1 MANQSIPFTK
11 MSPTKNRPLFVGNIL
26 QKIVVQH
33 WYYRG
38 NKCTDIE
45 LIPTDRTQKVFKKY
59 ALKIKSFG
67 NQYHIISLKELST
80 EIISQM
86 SHETLE
92 FYIQLKNPYF
102 TNFTALLEKQHPR
115 SYYFFK
121 QESQGV
127 IQEEVVVVSTIFE
140 WTFATIT
147 SISQL
152 TLKGRG
158 GNILKTIDLLDDSGF
173 YHVSI
178 DMNPYKT
185 GMYSL
190 TSSDLKIKVFLLKA
204 NNIPSIPSLFGLI
217 QLDLDVEENETPPP
231 NINTITKQLQ
241 FYPRK
246 IRWQYNL
253 YKSDQY
259 SSYENTLDDT
269 SSDASDSSITWDDSQ
284 NIISEVSPKNIRST
298 SDGNWG
304 DSGAYASESIT
315 TGEDAF
321 ISGTIA
327 SNEKEQAIGFSTKIT
342 PTYHY
347 DEMQVGLLFR
357 ADGTL
362 AIIENG
368 HDTATNTTYE
378 QGDTFCIIKVGSWAY
393 YEKNGQILGRFGN
406 AINQNLSLLVAIK
419 SGSAGFSDVYLHKF
433 SSELPSIQFTKTK
446 TAEKTAYQSKRW
458 LPYKQRPGR
467 MITLKLTKT
476 SSGNEI
482 TFPLRNP
489 SAKELKNQIDINI

>member
-33 WYYRG
+33 WYYRD

-59 ALKIKSFG
+59 GLKIKSFG

-80 EIISQM
+80 DIISQM
-86 SHETLE
+86 SQETLE
-92 FYIQLKNPYF
+92 FYMKLKNPYF
-102 TNFTALLEKQHPR
+102 TNFTALLKKQHPR
-115 SYYFFK
+115 SHYFFK

-127 IQEEVVVVSTIFE
+127 VQEEVVVVSTIFE
-140 WTFATIT
+140 WTFDMIESIT
-147 SISQL
+147 E
-152 TLKGRG
+152 LKLYDAD
-158 GNILKTIDLLDDSGF
+158 GNELKTINLVDNNGS

-178 DMNPYKT
+178 DMHPYKI

-204 NNIPSIPSLFGLI
+204 ANIPSISSLFGL
-217 QLDLDVEENETPPP
+217 LELNLNGNNASVTME
-231 NINTITKQLQ
+231 QLQ

-246 IRWQYNL
+246 IRWQYDL
-253 YKSDQY
+253 YKSNPYLD
-259 SSYENTLDDT
+259 YEDTLDDT
-269 SSDASDSSITWDDSQ
+269 SSDASDNSITWDNSQ
-284 NIISEVSPKNIRST
+284 NIIPEVSPKNIRST
-298 SDGNWG
+298 LDGSWG

-321 ISGTIA
+321 VSGIIA
-327 SNEKEQAIGFSTKIT
+327 SNEKEQAMGFSTNNT

-347 DEMQVGLLFR
+347 NEMYVGLLFG

-368 HDTATNTTYE
+368 HGTATNTSYE
-378 QGDTFCIIKVGSWAY
+378 QGDAFCIIKVGSWAY
-393 YEKNGQILGRFGN
+393 YEKNGQILGRFSN
-406 AINQNLSLLVAIK
+406 AINQNLSFLIAIK
-419 SGSAGFSDVYLHKF
+419 SGDAGFSDVYLYDF
-433 SSELPSIQFTKTK
+433 SSELPEIQFTKTN
-446 TAEKTAYQSKRW
+446 TSEKTAYQSERW

-467 MITLKLTKT
+467 VVTLKLTKT
-476 SSGNEI
+476 SNDEEL

-489 SAKELKNQIDINI
+489 SAMELKNQIDINI

>member
-33 WYYRG
+33 WYYRD

-45 LIPTDRTQKVFKKY
+45 LIPTDHTQKVFKKY
-59 ALKIKSFG
+59 GLKIKSFR
-67 NQYHIISLKELST
+67 NEYQIISLKELDSAD
-80 EIISQM
+80 IVSQM
-86 SHETLE
+86 SQETLE
-92 FYIQLKNPYF
+92 FYMKLKNPYF
-102 TNFTALLEKQHPR
+102 TNFTALLKKQHPR

-127 IQEEVVVVSTIFE
+127 VQEEVVMVSTIFE
-140 WTFATIT
+140 WIFDTIE
-147 SISQL
+147 SINE
-152 TLKGRG
+152 LKLYDAD
-158 GNILKTIDLLDDSGF
+158 GNELKTIDLVNDKGSC
-173 YHVSI
+173 HVSI
-178 DMNPYKT
+178 DMHPYRT
-185 GMYSL
+185 GMYVL
-190 TSSDLKIKVFLLKA
+190 SSQDQTINIFLMKIS
-204 NNIPSIPSLFGLI
+204 NIPAIPSLFGL
-217 QLDLDVEENETPPP
+217 LEFNLNSDVANLKTEEL
-231 NINTITKQLQ
+231 K

-253 YKSDQY
+253 YKSDPY
-259 SSYENTLDDT
+259 SGYEDTLDDT
-269 SSDASDSSITWDDSQ
+269 SIDASDNSITWDDSQ
-284 NIISEVSPKNIRST
+284 NIIPEVSQKNIRST

-315 TGEDAF
+315 TAEDAF
-321 ISGTIA
+321 ISGTID
-327 SNEKEQAIGFSTKIT
+327 SNEKVHAIGLSTKVT

-347 DEMQVGLLFR
+347 NEMQVGLLFR

-378 QGDTFCIIKVGSWAY
+378 QGDTFCIIKVGPWAY
-393 YEKNGQILGRFGN
+393 YEKNGQVLGRFGN

-419 SGSAGFSDVYLHKF
+419 SGNAGFSDVYLHKF
-433 SSELPSIQFTKTK
+433 SSELPKIQFTKTN
-446 TAEKTAYQSKRW
+446 TSEKTAYQSERW

-467 MITLKLTKT
+467 VITLTLTKT
-476 SSGNEI
+476 SSSENL

-489 SAKELKNQIDINI
+489 SAMELKNQIDINI

>member
-33 WYYRG
+33 WYYRD

-45 LIPTDRTQKVFKKY
+45 LIPTDLTQRLLRKY
-59 ALKIKSFG
+59 ALKIKSLG
-67 NQYHIISLKELST
+67 NEYQIISLKELSAD
-80 EIISQM
+80 IISQM
-86 SHETLE
+86 SQETLE
-92 FYIQLKNPYF
+92 FYMKLKNPYF
-102 TNFTALLEKQHPR
+102 TNFTALLKKQHPR
-115 SYYFFK
+115 SHYFFK

-140 WTFATIT
+140 WTFDTIE
-147 SISQL
+147 SINE
-152 TLKGRG
+152 LKLYDAD
-158 GNILKTIDLLDDSGF
+158 GNELKTINLVNDKGS

-178 DMNPYKT
+178 DMDPYKT

-190 TSSDLKIKVFLLKA
+190 TSSDLKIKVFLMKVA
-204 NNIPSIPSLFGLI
+204 NIPSMPSLFGL
-217 QLDLDVEENETPPP
+217 LELKLNSDVANLKTEEL
-231 NINTITKQLQ
+231 K

-246 IRWQYNL
+246 IRWQYAL
-253 YKSDQY
+253 YKSNPY
-259 SSYENTLDDT
+259 LGYEDTLDDT
-269 SSDASDSSITWDDSQ
+269 SSDASNNSITWDNSQ
-284 NIISEVSPKNIRST
+284 NIIPEVSPKNIRST

-327 SNEKEQAIGFSTKIT
+327 SNEKEQAIGFSTNNT
-342 PTYHY
+342 PTYRY

-368 HDTATNTTYE
+368 HDIATNTTYE
-378 QGDTFCIIKVGSWAY
+378 QGDTFCIIKVGPWAY
-393 YEKNGQILGRFGN
+393 YVKNGQILGRFGN

-419 SGSAGFSDVYLHKF
+419 SGNAGFSDVYLHNF
-433 SSELPSIQFTKTK
+433 SSELPEIQFTKTN
-446 TAEKTAYQSKRW
+446 TSEKTVYQSERW

-467 MITLKLTKT
+467 VITLTLTET
-476 SSGNEI
+476 SSGKNL

-489 SAKELKNQIDINI
+489 SAMELKNQIDINI